1 VPYKGAQAA
10 YQDLLPGRVDMFF
23 DNSATAKPHID
34 NGRVKAI
41 AVSAPQRLAYHPQ
54 VPTVREAGVD
64 FEMVTWVGYFAHADT
79 PAPVLARLRADFD
92 KAVALPEVA
101 AMLEKRGAFPV
112 RMPVKDAEAL
122 VASDIEKWT
131 KLIRSAG
138 ISAD

>member
-1 VPYKGAQAA
+1 
-10 YQDLLPGRVDMFF
+10 
-23 DNSATAKPHID
+23 
-34 NGRVKAI
+34 
-41 AVSAPQRLAYHPQ
+41 
-54 VPTVREAGVD
+54 
-64 FEMVTWVGYFAHADT
+64 VG
-79 PAPVLARLRADFD
+79 
-92 KAVALPEVA
+92 